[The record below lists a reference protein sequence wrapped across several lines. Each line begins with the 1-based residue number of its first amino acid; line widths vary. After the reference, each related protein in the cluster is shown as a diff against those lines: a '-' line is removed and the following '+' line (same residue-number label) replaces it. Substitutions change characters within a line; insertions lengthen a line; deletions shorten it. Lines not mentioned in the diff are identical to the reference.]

1 MFFEKSAGEESGK
14 IPSFSANLTSQWL
27 GTLYTAAVSLGLT
40 FLLGRVLGPEGF
52 GTYSYVLTLATLF
65 LVLQDGGTYCLGD
78 QFLGRCSTNA
88 LCVGTY

>member
-1 MFFEKSAGEESGK
+1 MFFEKSAGEGRGE

-52 GTYSYVLTLATLF
+52 GTYSYVLTYCDDHNGRGLF
-65 LVLQDGGTYCLGD
+65 CFDPP
-78 QFLGRCSTNA
+78 CS
-88 LCVGTY
+88 V